1 MGFFEQP
8 HTAYNEL
15 FSFHFSNG
23 YASFLQRSK
32 AMNRNGIQ
40 FPYRVE
46 KNEDDAD
53 VKFCAIV
60 LHIGDD
66 VPLNAHQHRR
76 ATKGYCHAKRQHVV
90 DACLVVVDVGDSR

>member
-66 VPLNAHQHRR
+66 VP
-76 ATKGYCHAKRQHVV
+76 
-90 DACLVVVDVGDSR
+90 